1 MFVSYIVITLLALC
15 FLALCG
21 SFFVFDQLVMA
32 EYFNH
37 RHQWE
42 LDGKP
47 TGYFWVPEGATLFG
61 GRLVRFGSALAG
73 SYRWR
78 VWLWST
84 PAWIKGDRHALR
96 LLYWW
101 RALYVGPLVGI
112 PVAVLV
118 LFLR

>member
-61 GRLVRFGSALAG
+61 GRLVRFSSGLA
-73 SYRWR
+73 SRYRWR

-84 PAWIKGDRHALR
+84 PGWMKGDRHALR
-96 LLYWW
+96 LLHWW
-101 RALYVGPLVGI
+101 RALYIGPLVGA
-112 PVAVLV
+112 PVLV
-118 LFLR
+118 LVLVLR